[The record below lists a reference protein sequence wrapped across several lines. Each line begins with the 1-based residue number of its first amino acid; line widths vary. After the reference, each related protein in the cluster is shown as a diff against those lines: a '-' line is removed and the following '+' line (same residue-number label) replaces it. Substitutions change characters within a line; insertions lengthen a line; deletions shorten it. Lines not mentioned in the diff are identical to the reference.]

1 MFRQRLLPSSV
12 QKKLPKQVYKE
23 AKICRLCVK
32 NIKNIMILLL
42 FMKIGM
48 LIITVTIMT
57 MIIVVRKSVRC
68 KEGHSDRNDKEQY
81 P

>member
-1 MFRQRLLPSSV
+1 
-12 QKKLPKQVYKE
+12 
-23 AKICRLCVK
+23 
-32 NIKNIMILLL
+32 MILLL